1 VRDSNEDTRLAEPVP
16 AQLPVGI
23 DFIALPFDE
32 GLLIR
37 IASAFEAAT
46 HYRKP
51 PPEFGPVRGEP

>member
-1 VRDSNEDTRLAEPVP
+1 
-16 AQLPVGI
+16 
-23 DFIALPFDE
+23 
-32 GLLIR
+32 LLIR